1 MKENGPIIKDM
12 GMEILHSKME
22 MSIRGIGNKI
32 IEMDKEKS
40 LLLME
45 KHMMENGL
53 IIKEMDMELKFMPQ
67 EKSTKGYGNKTEDM
81 ENVKLL
87 IKMEINSREYI
98 ATIKKNME
106 FKNMPM
112 MINMKDNF

>member
-1 MKENGPIIKDM
+1 
-12 GMEILHSKME
+12 
-22 MSIRGIGNKI
+22 
-32 IEMDKEKS
+32 
-40 LLLME
+40 ME

-81 ENVKLL
+81 ENVKLF

-106 FKNMPM
+106 FKNMSM